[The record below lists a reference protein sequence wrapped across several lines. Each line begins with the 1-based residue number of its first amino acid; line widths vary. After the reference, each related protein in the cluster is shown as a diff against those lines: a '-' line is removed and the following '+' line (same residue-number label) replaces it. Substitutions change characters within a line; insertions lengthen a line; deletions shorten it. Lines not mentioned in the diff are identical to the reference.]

1 MTQSLRAEMCGGGG
15 DGVLERKAGSRQKM
29 IERLVAL
36 LGVLRGGFVLS
47 FGS

>member
-15 DGVLERKAGSRQKM
+15 DGVLERQAGSRQKM
-29 IERLVAL
+29 MERLVAL
-36 LGVLRGGFVLS
+36 LGVLRGFFVLS